1 MSNTNICKAKQ
12 DAAQSNETKDK
23 ILAGQKTLL
32 DTALQTE
39 RLIRVNRDALQSENE
54 ALKQACEALQ
64 AENADLKKELGRLE
78 TETDEIKNERY
89 ALHIGIKDLL
99 MMDNAHPVDLL
110 DMDNN
115 WQCLQI
121 KAESEYEGKY

>member
-1 MSNTNICKAKQ
+1 MLLMSNANICKAKQ

-23 ILAGQKTLL
+23 ILTGQRTLL

-39 RLIRVNRDALQSENE
+39 RLIRVNRDALQAENE
-54 ALKQACEALQ
+54 ALKQAFEALQ

-78 TETDEIKNERY
+78 TETDELKNERY
-89 ALHIGIKDLL
+89 ALQTGTKDLL

-110 DMDNN
+110 DMESN
-115 WQCLQI
+115 WQCLYI
-121 KAESEYEGKY
+121 KVEPE